1 VVGSGRRF
9 RLFLLLFVMTNATTT
24 SFSFVPFFFFF
35 LVGAEEDEAALSDV
49 FPWLLLLPFFDLL
62 EDVVV

>member
-1 VVGSGRRF
+1 M
-9 RLFLLLFVMTNATTT
+9 LLLLLF
-24 SFSFVPFFFFF
+24 SFLLFFFFF
-35 LVGAEEDEAALSDV
+35 LVGAVEDEAALSDV